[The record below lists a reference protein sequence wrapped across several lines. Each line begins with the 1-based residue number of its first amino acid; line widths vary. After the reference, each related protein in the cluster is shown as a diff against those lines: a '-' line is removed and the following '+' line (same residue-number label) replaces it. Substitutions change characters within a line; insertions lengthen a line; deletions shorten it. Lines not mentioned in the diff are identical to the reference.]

1 MKVLLPGI
9 YRVEATIGNCRSS
22 GLLRFITITITITFT
37 ITYHLLLLLCLHADE
52 VHAHLPADVPRVQP
66 ARLANKMETNQ

>member
-22 GLLRFITITITITFT
+22 GLLRFITIIIINTIIIIIINIFITINIIITT
-37 ITYHLLLLLCLHADE
+37 IFI
-52 VHAHLPADVPRVQP
+52 VIIIMFNR
-66 ARLANKMETNQ
+66 